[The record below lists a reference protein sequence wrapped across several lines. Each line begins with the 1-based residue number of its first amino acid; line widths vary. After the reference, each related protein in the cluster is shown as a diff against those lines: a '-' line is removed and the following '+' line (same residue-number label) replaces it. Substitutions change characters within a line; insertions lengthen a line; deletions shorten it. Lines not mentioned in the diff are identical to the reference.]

1 MTNGANYAI
10 ISHKRDVI
18 NKKWINILKGAIKI
32 TLFEL
37 YAAWVEKRDCP
48 AYRMAE
54 QARYPILHI
63 LPEEDAD
70 RLVSLI
76 TQTEAASYAAGFREA
91 VQLLS
96 GT

>member
-1 MTNGANYAI
+1 M
-10 ISHKRDVI
+10 
-18 NKKWINILKGAIKI
+18 

-91 VQLLS
+91 VRLLA